1 MGDKIVDNLSVAVLG
16 LGEAGGTIAGDL
28 VRAGVRVRGYDP
40 LQREIEGLAT
50 VDSAEAAV
58 ESARVV
64 LSVNSAHA
72 AVEVAVTV
80 RGVLA
85 PGQLF
90 ADLNTASPALKAE
103 LAAVVETGGAQFVD
117 VALMG
122 TVPGNGLLT
131 PCLVSGSGAR
141 AYADLFGPLGT
152 PVEVV
157 DGEAGQAAERKLLRS
172 VFMKGMAAAA
182 IESLAAA
189 HAAGCEEWLH
199 DELAQVFATA
209 SPALLDR
216 LLAGSERHAARRV
229 HEMQAAIDML
239 GDLGVEPRVSNAALG
254 WLSRLEAE
262 SHAG

>member
-1 MGDKIVDNLSVAVLG
+1 M
-16 LGEAGGTIAGDL
+16 
-28 VRAGVRVRGYDP
+28 
-40 LQREIEGLAT
+40 
-50 VDSAEAAV
+50 
-58 ESARVV
+58 
-64 LSVNSAHA
+64 
-72 AVEVAVTV
+72 TV

-141 AYADLFGPLGT
+141 AYAELFRPLGT

-189 HAAGCEEWLH
+189 RAAGCEEWLH
-199 DELAQVFATA
+199 DELAQVFATPPRPCSTA
-209 SPALLDR
+209 SWR
-216 LLAGSERHAARRV
+216 AARGTPR
-229 HEMQAAIDML
+229 AACT
-239 GDLGVEPRVSNAALG
+239 RCRRRSTCSATSAS
-254 WLSRLEAE
+254 SRA
-262 SHAG
+262 